1 MSESRI
7 TLLALSDEACV
18 VDKVDLRSLMLKAV
32 RVEQRM
38 VKGVNL
44 EDEQRRYHILCD
56 RIEFYGHRKLSERAG
71 NFVELE
77 SDYLEVIK
85 NLSKHFQEEV
95 IEARLAAD
103 FCPRELVE
111 QHIGRFESLVN
122 KLNLSRDESVQKKI
136 NFYHSALKSGWS
148 VIELHVS
155 WSQSRNE
162 ADRSVDFDELKRSF
176 LALKVPD
183 EITNMADRS
192 PFLSL
197 KDQIQKVI
205 NQDSKGISAA
215 VSFSDLRHDVIA
227 EVLHD
232 FVFSSGRPMYLPVT
246 YADGSKASPFPIYCV
261 KPRSVEAMK
270 VLRTEPILKVGQMSA
285 RHPEMDSEMK
295 VYFFRNQE
303 ISIGRS
309 AAEIDGVAYE
319 KAREL
324 FLKMRTEGSFRI
336 GYYQTGFQPAVVG
349 FYRALTEELVTRS
362 KMLPTIEV
370 TPYYFLGGSYK
381 TGKIWC

>member
-1 MSESRI
+1 M
-7 TLLALSDEACV
+7 ALSDEACV

-56 RIEFYGHRKLSERAG
+56 RIEFYGHRKLSERAD
-71 NFVELE
+71 NFVDLG

-85 NLSKHFQEEV
+85 NLGKHFQEEV

-111 QHIGRFESLVN
+111 QHIGRFESLTN
-122 KLNLSRDESVQKKI
+122 RLNLLDGSVQRKI
-136 NFYHSALKSGWS
+136 NFYRMALKSGWN
-148 VIELHVS
+148 VIELHVP
-155 WSQSRNE
+155 WSQSRNGLE
-162 ADRSVDFDELKRSF
+162 EEFVDSDELKKSF
-176 LALKVPD
+176 LALKVAD
-183 EITNMADRS
+183 EITEVADRS
-192 PFLSL
+192 PFLKL
-197 KDQIQKVI
+197 KNQILKVI
-205 NQDSKGISAA
+205 SQVSKGTPAA

-246 YADGSKASPFPIYCV
+246 YADGSVASPFPIYCV
-261 KPRSVEAMK
+261 KTRSVEAMK
-270 VLRTEPILKVGQMSA
+270 VLRAEPILKVGQMSA
-285 RHPEMDSEMK
+285 RHPEMDLEMK

-309 AAEIDGVAYE
+309 AAEIDKVAYE
-319 KAREL
+319 KAKEL
-324 FLKMRTEGSFRI
+324 FFKMRTEGSFRI
-336 GYYQTGFQPAVVG
+336 GYYQTGFQPTVVG
-349 FYRALTEELVTRS
+349 FYRALTEELVFRA
-362 KMLPTIEV
+362 KMQPTIEV
-370 TPYYFLGGSYK
+370 TPYYFLEGSYK
-381 TGKIWC
+381 TGKVWC